1 MASSTQGRTGGGG
14 IIRTTLKWVFRGT
27 LLVLLIVVLALL
39 FLFRGALYNRFVAFP
54 KQETAWKT
62 IRQNRIPVPFL
73 TGWKEYKGA
82 IHNHSEI
89 SHDSEVPF
97 EHILKTMKDTGRD
110 FIIMS
115 DHCQE
120 GDNNLYGLQ
129 WKGLH
134 EGVLFIQ
141 GFEMQ
146 AGFMPVGLPEGTVL
160 SCEEDP
166 EILAGKIEEAGGT
179 VFIIHA
185 EQKRPWHLSQIS
197 AMEIYNIH
205 PDFME
210 ELKGKRLL
218 RLVTNVLV
226 NLRTYPDHCF
236 RLSFDPPVKVLNTWD
251 DLNIS
256 RDIGGFGGNDTHQN
270 VGVYGIYQADGSLRL
285 RHAEG
290 KDIKTYPLNFLTR
303 GLLRLFCGPLEPGKE
318 AFRLQIDPYERMT
331 RHVCTHVLANDLT
344 EEEILG
350 AIMDGRAFVG
360 FDMIA
365 DSSGFVWMAKG
376 PSGQAVMGESIPLSP
391 GLKLVGAAPHV
402 CRFIVKRHGQEVY
415 RSEGASMEFVP
426 DQPGK
431 YRVEAELRIL
441 DEWVPW
447 VYANP
452 VEITAAGG

>member
-1 MASSTQGRTGGGG
+1 MGNSAQARPEGRGFF
-14 IIRTTLKWVFRGT
+14 RTLLKWAFRGI
-27 LLVLLIVVLALL
+27 LLVLLLVVLALF
-39 FLFRGALYNRFVAFP
+39 FLFRGALYNRVVAFP
-54 KQETAWKT
+54 KQDAAWKT
-62 IRQNRIPVPFL
+62 IRQNRIPVPFF
-73 TGWKEYKGA
+73 TGYTEYKGA

-129 WKGLH
+129 WKGIH
-134 EGVLFIQ
+134 DGVLFMQ

-160 SCEEDP
+160 SCEDEP
-166 EILAGKIEEAGGT
+166 EALAAKVEEAGGT

-185 EQKRPWHLSQIS
+185 EQKRPWHLPQIS

-226 NLRTYPDHCF
+226 NLRAYPDHCF
-236 RLSFDPPVKVLNTWD
+236 RLSFDPPVQVMNTWD
-251 DLNIS
+251 ELNIS

-331 RHVCTHVLANDLT
+331 RHVCTHVLARDLT

-350 AIMDGRAFVG
+350 AIVDGRAFVG

-365 DSSGFVWMAKG
+365 DSTGFVWMAKTADA
-376 PSGQAVMGESIPLSP
+376 QAVMGESIPLSP
-391 GLKLVGAAPHV
+391 GLKLVGASPHV
-402 CRFIVKRHGQEVY
+402 CRFIVKRHGQEVF
-415 RSEGASMEFVP
+415 RTEGASMEFVP
-426 DQPGK
+426 ELPGK

-452 VEITAAGG
+452 VEITKAEG

>member
-1 MASSTQGRTGGGG
+1 MGNSAQGSEGRGFFRTL
-14 IIRTTLKWVFRGT
+14 LKWVFRGV
-27 LLVLLIVVLALL
+27 LLVLLLVVLALF
-39 FLFRGALYNRFVAFP
+39 FLFRGALYNRVVAFP
-54 KQETAWKT
+54 KQEAAWKT
-62 IRQNRIPVPFL
+62 IRQNRIPVPFF
-73 TGWKEYKGA
+73 TGWNEYRGA

-129 WKGLH
+129 WKGIH
-134 EGVLFIQ
+134 DGVLFVQ

-160 SCEEDP
+160 SCKEDP
-166 EILAGKIEEAGGT
+166 ETLAAKIEEAGGT

-226 NLRTYPDHCF
+226 NLRAYPDQCF
-236 RLSFDPPVKVLNTWD
+236 RLSFDPPVQVMNTWD
-251 DLNIS
+251 ELNIS

-331 RHVCTHVLANDLT
+331 RHVCTHVLARDLT

-365 DSSGFVWMAKG
+365 DSTGFVWMAKTADAR
-376 PSGQAVMGESIPLSP
+376 AVMGESIPLSP
-391 GLKLVGAAPHV
+391 GLKLVGASPHV
-402 CRFIVKRHGQEVY
+402 CRFIVKRHGEEVY
-415 RSEGASMEFVP
+415 RTEGASMEFVP
-426 DQPGK
+426 ELPGK

-452 VEITAAGG
+452 VEITKAEG

>member
-1 MASSTQGRTGGGG
+1 MGNSVQSGNQGRGFF
-14 IIRTTLKWVFRGT
+14 RTLFKWVFRGV
-27 LLVLLIVVLALL
+27 LLVVLLVVLALL
-39 FLFRGALYNRFVAFP
+39 FVFRGALYNRAVAFP
-54 KQETAWKT
+54 KQDAAWNT
-62 IRQNRIPVPFL
+62 IRQNRIPVPFF
-73 TGWKEYKGA
+73 TGWNEYKGA

-97 EHILKTMKDTGRD
+97 EHILKTMKETGRD

-129 WKGLH
+129 WKGIH
-134 EGVLFIQ
+134 DGVLFVQ

-160 SCEEDP
+160 SCEDEP
-166 EILAGKIEEAGGT
+166 EALAAKIEEAGGT

-226 NLRTYPDHCF
+226 NLRAYPDHCF
-236 RLSFDPPVKVLNTWD
+236 RLSFDPPVQVMNTWD
-251 DLNIS
+251 ELNIS

-270 VGVYGIYQADGSLRL
+270 VGIYGIYQADGSLRL

-331 RHVCTHVLANDLT
+331 RHVCTHVLARDLT

-365 DSSGFVWMAKG
+365 DSTGFVWMAKTADA
-376 PSGQAVMGESIPLSP
+376 QAVMGESIPLSP
-391 GLKLVGAAPHV
+391 GLKLVGASPHV
-402 CRFIVKRHGQEVY
+402 CRFIVKRHGEEVY
-415 RSEGASMEFVP
+415 RTEGASMEFVP
-426 DQPGK
+426 ELPGK

-452 VEITAAGG
+452 VEITGSAG